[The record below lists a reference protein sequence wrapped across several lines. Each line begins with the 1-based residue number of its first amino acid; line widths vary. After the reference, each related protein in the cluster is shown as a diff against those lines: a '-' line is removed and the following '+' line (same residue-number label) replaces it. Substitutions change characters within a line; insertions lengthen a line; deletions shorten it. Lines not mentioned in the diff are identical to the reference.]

1 MIPQT
6 SRVGIEGKG
15 RADGFASKRKR
26 EGCASRNER
35 GGDKIYVLLLC
46 CIYGYF
52 LSIVWEHWHF
62 GARDKRLFPGVG
74 WVRPLSLLLDEWMGS
89 FFQCIHIAF

>member
-62 GARDKRLFPGVG
+62 GAREKR
-74 WVRPLSLLLDEWMGS
+74 S
-89 FFQCIHIAF
+89 FLVSVVC